1 VPNGTVSA
9 EGWWHTRDMLK
20 KGITRRPSKQQTNKQ
35 TLASVKKE
43 MRQPRLAESVRQE
56 EITHLHIQLQRRKAS

>member
-1 VPNGTVSA
+1 MS
-9 EGWWHTRDMLK
+9 K
-20 KGITRRPSKQQTNKQ
+20 KGIAKRASSRQINKQ

-43 MRQPRLAESVRQE
+43 MRRPRLAESVRQE

>member
-1 VPNGTVSA
+1 MP
-9 EGWWHTRDMLK
+9 K
-20 KGITRRPSKQQTNKQ
+20 KARSKQASVMQTNKQ

-43 MRQPRLAESVRQE
+43 MRQPRKAESVRQE